1 MIKYLIFSVISFL
14 LGIFVRE
21 LIEFYEKKKRVKKV
35 KPLSKQN
42 FKKAMKDL
50 EIK

>member
-1 MIKYLIFSVISFL
+1 MLINIIVAIISFT
-14 LGIFVRE
+14 LGFVIRE
-21 LIEFYEKKKRVKKV
+21 IIEKFKNKKGYKQV

-42 FKKAMKDL
+42 FKDAMKDL

>member
-1 MIKYLIFSVISFL
+1 MLKYIVFSVISFM
-14 LGIFVRE
+14 LGIFARE
-21 LIEFYEKKKRVKKV
+21 IIEILERKKKYEKVRK
-35 KPLSKQN
+35 LSEQN

>member
-1 MIKYLIFSVISFL
+1 MLKYLIFSVISFS
-14 LGIFVRE
+14 LGIFTRE
-21 LIEFYEKKKRVKKV
+21 IIEVVERNKRYKTVK
-35 KPLSKQN
+35 N

>member
-1 MIKYLIFSVISFL
+1 MLIYILISIISFI
-14 LGIFVRE
+14 LGFVLRE
-21 LIEFYEKKKRVKKV
+21 IIEKFKKKKGYNQV

-42 FKKAMKDL
+42 FKDAMKDL